1 MGITGDDKVT
11 LLNDIS
17 ATFRVILVIVNIPK
31 RSINN
36 KGCFSEMLSSWG
48 FEPLFVCLFVRFVVP
63 N

>member
-17 ATFRVILVIVNIPK
+17 ATFRVILVIVNIPI

-36 KGCFSEMLSSWG
+36 KGCFSKKVVYLG
-48 FEPLFVCLFVRFVVP
+48 F
-63 N
+63 